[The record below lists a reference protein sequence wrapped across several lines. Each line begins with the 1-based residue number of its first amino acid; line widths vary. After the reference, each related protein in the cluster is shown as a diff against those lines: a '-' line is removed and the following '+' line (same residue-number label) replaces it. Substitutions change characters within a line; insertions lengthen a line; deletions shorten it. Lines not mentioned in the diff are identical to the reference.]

1 LKNMLNNHL
10 VVGITGFNQLRKG
23 DFMLPPVLEIYVV
36 WHPDDAQGETI
47 AGEIVEHFHGTAFT
61 GLIGGAVE
69 VLVRSEGWFA
79 PRSPPRPIFTPAAPP
94 PNHVAPA
101 MFAAVVPILGIG
113 LAGAVENDN
122 SWRTY
127 VRDIVAAQKA
137 QADRV
142 GLFPYRLTP
151 AATDGTRLA
160 AIIGAYQTIAANPPD
175 EPNDPPRNARCRD
188 LSQALA
194 QFVAGNAGDQLSVF
208 ISHTKRSSTAE
219 SADVSALIDL
229 VKSVIATTHMR
240 DFFDARDLQP
250 GTDWAEALK
259 RYAGKGALLALRT
272 DLYPSRE
279 WCQREILVAKRNGMP
294 VVILDGLG
302 YAEER
307 GSFLMDHVPRTPVRT
322 NGAEWSRRDVYRAL
336 NILVDECLKRALW
349 KRQQELAQS
358 RPDLLV
364 SWWAAHAPEPLTLIQ
379 WLEEAKAANVLP
391 DKGPLRVLHPDPPL
405 GIDEKGV
412 LEQILSFSGM
422 AGVLDVM
429 TPRQLA
435 SRGG

>member
-1 LKNMLNNHL
+1 
-10 VVGITGFNQLRKG
+10 
-23 DFMLPPVLEIYVV
+23 MLPPVLEIHVV
-36 WHPDDAQGETI
+36 WHPDDEAGRTI
-47 AGEIVEHFHGTAFT
+47 ADEIVEHFHGTTFT

-69 VLVRSEGWFA
+69 VLVRSEGWQA
-79 PRSPPRPIFTPAAPP
+79 PGGAPRPIFTPAAPP

-113 LAGAVENDN
+113 LARAVENDGP
-122 SWRTY
+122 WQAY
-127 VRDIVAAQKA
+127 MRDIVTAQNA

-142 GLFPYRLTP
+142 GLFPYRLHSV
-151 AATDGTRLA
+151 ATDGTRLA
-160 AIIGAYQTIAANPPD
+160 AIVGAYQTIAANPPD
-175 EPNDPPRNARCRD
+175 EDNDTPRNARCRD

-194 QFVAGNAGDQLSVF
+194 QFVAGNVANQLIAF

-229 VKSVIATTHMR
+229 VKRVIATTHMR

-250 GTDWAEALK
+250 GTDWADALK
-259 RYAGKGALLALRT
+259 QHAGKGALLALRT

-279 WCQREILVAKRNGMP
+279 WCQREILVAKRNAMP

-349 KRQQELAQS
+349 KRQQELAKS

-379 WLEEAKAANVLP
+379 WLEEAKNANALP
-391 DKGPLRVLHPDPPL
+391 HEGLLRVLHPDPPL
-405 GIDEKGV
+405 GVDEKAV
-412 LEQILSFSGM
+412 LEQILSFGGM

>member
-1 LKNMLNNHL
+1 
-10 VVGITGFNQLRKG
+10 
-23 DFMLPPVLEIYVV
+23 MLPPVLEIHVV
-36 WHPDDAQGETI
+36 WHPDDAAGGAI
-47 AGEIVEHFHGTAFT
+47 AAEIVDHFHGTAFT

-69 VLVRSEGWFA
+69 VLVRSEGWLVPGGA
-79 PRSPPRPIFTPAAPP
+79 PRPIFTPATPP
-94 PNHVAPA
+94 PNHVEPA
-101 MFAAVVPILGIG
+101 MFAAVVPILGIA
-113 LAGAVENDN
+113 LAGAVEND
-122 SWRTY
+122 SPWQTY
-127 VRDIVAAQKA
+127 MRDIVAAQKA

-142 GLFPYRLTP
+142 GLFPYRLNP

-160 AIIGAYQTIAANPPD
+160 TLVGEYQTIAATPPD
-175 EPNDPPRNARCRD
+175 EPSDTPRNARCRD

-194 QFVAGNAGDQLSVF
+194 QFVAGNAGDQLTAF

-229 VKSVIATTHMR
+229 VKRVIATTHMR

-250 GTDWAEALK
+250 GTDWADALK
-259 RYAGKGALLALRT
+259 QHASKGALLALRT

-322 NGAEWSRRDVYRAL
+322 NGAEWSRRDVYRSL

-349 KRQQELAQS
+349 KRQQELARA

-379 WLEEAKAANVLP
+379 WLEEAKNANALP
-391 DKGPLRVLHPDPPL
+391 HQGLLRVLHPDPPL
-405 GIDEKGV
+405 GVDEKAV
-412 LEQILSFSGM
+412 LEQILSFGGM

>member
-1 LKNMLNNHL
+1 
-10 VVGITGFNQLRKG
+10 
-23 DFMLPPVLEIYVV
+23 MLPPVLEIYVI
-36 WHPDDAQGETI
+36 WHPTDVAGRTI

-69 VLVRSEGWFA
+69 VLVRSEAWSA
-79 PRSPPRPIFTPAAPP
+79 PGSAPRPIFTPAAPP

-101 MFAAVVPILGIG
+101 MFTAIVPILGIG
-113 LAGAVENDN
+113 MAGAVEDDGP
-122 SWRTY
+122 WRAY
-127 VRDIVAAQKA
+127 LRDFVAAQKA

-142 GLFPYRLTP
+142 GLFPYRLNP
-151 AATDGTRLA
+151 AATDGTQLA
-160 AIIGAYQTIAANPPD
+160 AIVGRYQTIAANPPD
-175 EPNDPPRNARCRD
+175 EPYDTGRNARCRD

-194 QFVAGNAGDQLSVF
+194 QFVAGNAGEQLTAF

-219 SADVSALIDL
+219 SADVAALIAL
-229 VKSVIATTHMR
+229 VKSVIATTHMK
-240 DFFDARDLQP
+240 DFFDASDLQP
-250 GTDWAEALK
+250 GTDWAGAL
-259 RYAGKGALLALRT
+259 RQHAGKSALLALRT

-279 WCQREILVAKRNGMP
+279 WCQREILVAKRSGMP

-322 NGAEWSRRDVYRAL
+322 DGAEWSRRDVYRAL

-349 KRQQELAQS
+349 KRQQELAKA
-358 RPDLLV
+358 RPDLLI

-379 WLEEAKAANVLP
+379 WLEEAKAANTLP
-391 DKGPLRVLHPDPPL
+391 DAGLLRILHPDPPL
-405 GIDEKGV
+405 GADEKVV
-412 LEQILSFSGM
+412 LEQILSFGGM
-422 AGVLDVM
+422 AGALDVM

-435 SRGG
+435 ARGG

>member
-1 LKNMLNNHL
+1 
-10 VVGITGFNQLRKG
+10 
-23 DFMLPPVLEIYVV
+23 MLPPVLEIYVI
-36 WHPDDAQGETI
+36 WHPADAAGRAI
-47 AGEIVEHFHGTAFT
+47 ADEIVEHFHGTAFT

-69 VLVRSEGWFA
+69 VLVRSEAWSA
-79 PRSPPRPIFTPAAPP
+79 PGSAPRPIFTPAAPP

-101 MFAAVVPILGIG
+101 MFTAVVPILGIG
-113 LAGAVENDN
+113 MAGAVENDGP
-122 SWRTY
+122 WRLY
-127 VRDIVAAQKA
+127 MRDIVAAQKA

-142 GLFPYRLTP
+142 GLFPYRLNP
-151 AATDGTRLA
+151 AATDGTQLA
-160 AIIGAYQTIAANPPD
+160 GIVGPYQTIAANPPY
-175 EPNDPPRNARCRD
+175 EPYDTAQNARCRD

-194 QFVAGNAGDQLSVF
+194 QFVAGDAGDQLTAF

-229 VKSVIATTHMR
+229 VKSVIATTHMK

-250 GTDWAEALK
+250 GTDWADALK
-259 RYAGKGALLALRT
+259 QHAGKGALLALRT

-279 WCQREILVAKRNGMP
+279 WCQREVLVAKRNGMP

-322 NGAEWSRRDVYRAL
+322 SGAEWSRRDVYRAL

-349 KRQQELAQS
+349 KRQQELAKS

-379 WLEEAKAANVLP
+379 WLEDARNASALP
-391 DKGPLRVLHPDPPL
+391 DAGPLRVLHPDPPL
-405 GIDEKGV
+405 GADEKAV
-412 LEQILSFSGM
+412 LEQILSFGGM